1 MLKKFLII
9 INIFF
14 FFTPNLYANSL
25 EKDFLIKF
33 DGLCVQ
39 NIDKIELVNSFAKA
53 ENWKTL
59 PPEQE
64 ALIAPR
70 VKGPAFK
77 AYGFIENNNV
87 FMVGIN
93 DAEQN
98 NTCTMV
104 SKYNS
109 LVQFKNILNEF
120 YKIKLL
126 NQTSQGVQNLEF
138 YSIDLIQ
145 SDNAMLF
152 LNYSEQK
159 GLEFIS
165 ITVLTPQAS

>member
-1 MLKKFLII
+1 MI
-9 INIFF
+9 
-14 FFTPNLYANSL
+14 
-25 EKDFLIKF
+25 
-33 DGLCVQ
+33 
-39 NIDKIELVNSFAKA
+39 
-53 ENWKTL
+53 
-59 PPEQE
+59 
-64 ALIAPR
+64 
-70 VKGPAFK
+70 
-77 AYGFIENNNV
+77 
-87 FMVGIN
+87 GIN

-109 LVQFKNILNEF
+109 LIQFKNVLNEF
-120 YKIKLL
+120 YKINLL

-138 YSIDLIQ
+138 YSINLIQ

-165 ITVLTPQAS
+165 ITVLIPQAN